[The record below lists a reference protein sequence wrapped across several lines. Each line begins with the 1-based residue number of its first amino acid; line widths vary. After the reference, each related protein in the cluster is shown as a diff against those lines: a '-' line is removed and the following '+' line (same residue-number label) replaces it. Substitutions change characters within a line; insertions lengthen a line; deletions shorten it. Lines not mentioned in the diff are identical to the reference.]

1 MMNVKVKIYEG
12 IKYDLR
18 NKKVAEVEYKNIKGF
33 EVVTGERATVIGEM
47 TDANSRDENNEYL
60 VITLSDGDTTTFCN
74 SKCDLF
80 RTF

>member
-47 TDANSRDENNEYL
+47 TDANSRDENNAYL
-60 VITLSDGDTTTFCN
+60 VMTLSDGDTATFCN
-74 SKCDLF
+74 SECDLF